1 MALLAVLAVA
11 SAADAAI
18 VTVSSATVDVGD
30 TFTIA
35 VSIDAAADLSALQF
49 DLGFGPAFVQ
59 ADGSGASLGPLL
71 PADWFLASPGAVDNT
86 LGVVLGV
93 AAFGSTSQGGGALAE
108 ISFTAQSAGITTLH
122 LSNVFLNLSD
132 SGFTAVDGTVCVRAT
147 AGDCGHVVPEPGVL
161 ALLLPAAA
169 ALMTS
174 RSRRKAGPA

>member
-49 DLGFGPAFVQ
+49 DLGFGPSFVQ

-93 AAFGSTSQGGGALAE
+93 AAFGSPSQGGGALA
-108 ISFTAQSAGITTLH
+108 QVRRQGAGRQRDDDGVVAGQH
-122 LSNVFLNLSD
+122 DVDDDDGQQRGEKLSWVHGN
-132 SGFTAVDGTVCVRAT
+132 
-147 AGDCGHVVPEPGVL
+147 
-161 ALLLPAAA
+161 
-169 ALMTS
+169 
-174 RSRRKAGPA
+174 RRW